1 MIMKNLTEIRVN
13 GNHLALDGNLV
24 RGGILPEKMSE
35 LNRTVAIQK
44 NTIVEGPM
52 YASKIT
58 VENGDSEVTGAV
70 FAQHEIYINSSAAG
84 KIIFRKAVAS
94 AKGVVSRANNAEVTF
109 CSDINA
115 KEVALTNAFV
125 AGSIYADEVTLDNC
139 VVIGGVFATN
149 TIELK
154 DTIVGTFN
162 APSVSSDGTIQM
174 LLPTAFSQEPMSIT
188 PNTRFY
194 NLALADLGGLFKGN
208 PQAADSGR
216 IPMNISS
223 DNIKTTLSDEN
234 SRKSLHTYTV
244 VGKVLAA
251 DLVNVDKF
259 QNHFLLTAAALG
271 PQLLKSYDL
280 GPNESGST
288 SELTAENIREFLF
301 KVLRGQIEI
310 QDISGSF
317 SMGELLRD

>member
-1 MIMKNLTEIRVN
+1 MKNLTEIRVN

-24 RGGILPEKMSE
+24 KGGILPEKIAE
-35 LNRTVAIQK
+35 LSRTVSIQK
-44 NTIVEGPM
+44 DTVVDGPI

-58 VENGDSEVTGAV
+58 VENGEVEVTGAV
-70 FAQHEIYINSSAAG
+70 FAQHEIYVNTSATG

-94 AKGVVSRANNAEVTF
+94 AKGVASRAANADVTF

-115 KEVALTNAFV
+115 KDVSLTNVFV
-125 AGSIYADEVTLDNC
+125 AGSIYADDIVLDNC

-149 TIELK
+149 TIEIK

-162 APSVSSDGTIQM
+162 APSVVSDGTVQL
-174 LLPTAFSQEPMSIT
+174 LLPTAFSQEPMITT

-194 NLALADLGGLFKGN
+194 NLSLADLGGLFKGN
-208 PQAADSGR
+208 RQAPDSGR
-216 IPMNISS
+216 IPMNIEA
-223 DNIKTTLSDEN
+223 DDIKTTLSDEN

-251 DLVNVDKF
+251 DMVDVDKF

-271 PQLLKSYDL
+271 PQLLRSYDL
-280 GPNESGST
+280 GPGEDNRISQ
-288 SELTAENIREFLF
+288 LTPENIREFFF
-301 KVLRGQIEI
+301 KVLRGQIEV
-310 QDISGSF
+310 QELTGSF
-317 SMGELLRD
+317 SMGELIRD